1 MRTLMIL
8 GASVYQVPLIKT
20 AKRMGLRVIVSSIP
34 GNYPGFAYADKVYY
48 TNTVDKES
56 ILEIARAEKID
67 GICTTGTDVAVITI
81 GYVNEHMGLHGI
93 SEAAAVRAT
102 DKALMKDAFAKASV
116 SASEFIKVSSYDE
129 AVSAADKIGLPVIVK
144 CVDSSGNRG
153 ISKVN
158 DISELKAAYEDAC
171 RYSRKDYVLV
181 EEMLKG
187 IEIGIDG
194 MVTDGRISFLA
205 PHHKFVHRNGNV
217 VITAG
222 HAFPYKCSQ
231 KVWDEI
237 RRQMELAVSALGLDN
252 CAFNADAC
260 VDGDRVSIIE
270 VGGRCGATCIPELIS
285 ICYGFDYYETIIKC
299 AMGEEIE
306 LPEANACGEGIPCMA
321 KLLMS
326 PVDGKIERIDEM
338 DTDAAAEIKLDYREG
353 DEIEAMINGTTRI
366 GQVIA
371 KVDSEEEMDRIMSS
385 VYSRIHVNGSSLEE
399 LWNL

>member
-1 MRTLMIL
+1 MKTLMIL

-56 ILEIARAEKID
+56 ILEIAREENID

-93 SEAAAVRAT
+93 SEAAAARAT
-102 DKALMKDAFAKASV
+102 DKALMKDAFAKGSVCASQFV
-116 SASEFIKVSSYDE
+116 KVSSYEE
-129 AVSAADKIGLPVIVK
+129 AVSAANEIGFPVIVK

-153 ISKVN
+153 ITKVN
-158 DISELKAAYEDAC
+158 VISELRGAYEDAR

-194 MVTDGRISFLA
+194 MVIDGKMAFLA

-222 HAFPYKCSQ
+222 HAFPYRCEV
-231 KVWDEI
+231 KVWNEI
-237 RRQMELAVSALGLDN
+237 RRQMELAVSALGLNN
-252 CAFNADAC
+252 CAFNADAF
-260 VDGDRVSIIE
+260 VDGDKVSLIE

-285 ICYGFDYYETIIKC
+285 ICYGIDYYEMIIKC
-299 AMGEEIE
+299 ALGETIE
-306 LPEANACGEGIPCMA
+306 LPETDKCGEGTPCMA

-326 PVDGKIERIDEM
+326 PIDGKIERIDRM
-338 DTDAAAEIKLDYREG
+338 DVDGIAEVKMDYGEG

-371 KVDSEEEMDRIMSS
+371 KVDREEKMNNIMRR
-385 VYSRIHVNGSSLEE
+385 VYRNIHVNGLSLEE

>member
-1 MRTLMIL
+1 MKTLMIL

-20 AKRMGLRVIVSSIP
+20 AKRMGLKVIVSSIP

-56 ILEIARAEKID
+56 ILEIAKAENID

-116 SASEFIKVSSYDE
+116 SASEFIKTGSYDE
-129 AVSAADKIGLPVIVK
+129 AVSAVEKIGLPVIVK

-153 ISKVN
+153 ISRVN
-158 DISELKAAYEDAC
+158 DISELEAAYEDAR

-181 EEMLKG
+181 EEVLKG
-187 IEIGIDG
+187 TEIGIDG
-194 MVTDGRISFLA
+194 MVIDGKISFLA

-222 HAFPYKCSQ
+222 HAFPYKCSME
-231 KVWDEI
+231 VSDET
-237 RRQMELAVSALGLDN
+237 RRQMELAVHALGLDN
-252 CAFNADAC
+252 CAFNADAF

-299 AMGEEIE
+299 ALGEKIE
-306 LPEANACGEGIPCMA
+306 MPETGAYGEGDPCMA

-326 PVDGKIERIDEM
+326 PVDGIIERIDDLDAINGADVKM
-338 DTDAAAEIKLDYREG
+338 DYGEG

-366 GQVIA
+366 GHVIA
-371 KVDSEEEMDRIMSS
+371 KVDSEEEMDTIMSE
-385 VYSRIHVNGSSLEE
+385 VYRMIHVNGSSLEE

>member
-1 MRTLMIL
+1 MKTLMIL

-20 AKRMGLRVIVSSIP
+20 AKRMGLKVIVSSIP

-56 ILEIARAEKID
+56 ILEIAKAENID

-116 SASEFIKVSSYDE
+116 SASEFIKAGSYDE
-129 AVSAADKIGLPVIVK
+129 AVSAVEKIGLPVIVK

-153 ISKVN
+153 ISRVN
-158 DISELKAAYEDAC
+158 DISELETAYEDAR

-181 EEMLKG
+181 EEVLKG
-187 IEIGIDG
+187 TEIGIDG
-194 MVTDGRISFLA
+194 MVIDGKMSFLA

-222 HAFPYKCSQ
+222 HAFPYKCSME
-231 KVWDEI
+231 VSDEI
-237 RRQMELAVSALGLDN
+237 RRQMELAVHALGLDN
-252 CAFNADAC
+252 CAFNADAF

-299 AMGEEIE
+299 ALGEKIDM
-306 LPEANACGEGIPCMA
+306 PETGAYGEGTPCMA

-326 PVDGKIERIDEM
+326 PVDGRIERIDDM
-338 DTDAAAEIKLDYREG
+338 DAIDNADVRMDYSEG
-353 DEIEAMINGTTRI
+353 DEIETMINGTTRI

-371 KVDSEEEMDRIMSS
+371 EVDTEEEMDQIMNS
-385 VYSRIHVNGSSLEE
+385 VYRRIHVNDSSLED